1 LRCRR
6 FRNGVFTDR
15 PGVLRNDSFIKLL
28 DMATV
33 WTPASD
39 GDVFEGRDRMI
50 DEAKWNGTRVDLASG
65 LNSERR
71 ALAEV

>member
-1 LRCRR
+1 
-6 FRNGVFTDR
+6 
-15 PGVLRNDSFIKLL
+15 
-28 DMATV
+28 MATV
-33 WTPASD
+33 RTPASD

>member
-1 LRCRR
+1 
-6 FRNGVFTDR
+6 
-15 PGVLRNDSFIKLL
+15 
-28 DMATV
+28 MATV

-39 GDVFEGRDRMI
+39 GDVFEGRDRKTE
-50 DEAKWNGTRVDLASG
+50 EAKLNGTRVDLVSG